1 MNNVA
6 YIIDNSS
13 NSINV
18 FIDSENFCIESSHI
32 NYNEILTALRS
43 GEYEKIKELVDITES
58 IEVTSEGNVSIKN
71 GQCYYKGHI
80 IKNVL
85 VDRILDF
92 IKNGYPFDPLLKFL
106 ENLLQN
112 PCKETIEECYLFLE
126 SGTLPITDDG
136 CFLAYKK
143 VDDNYNSYHA
153 CPDGSYLNHEIGSI
167 VEMPRAFVDGDR
179 DRTCSSGLHFCSLSY
194 LKYYFGKSGRV
205 VIVKVNPA
213 DVCAIP
219 SDYKNA
225 KGRACRYEVVGEYD
239 YDFKEERDAF
249 NRLYE
254 DLQGGHWDHDGYQDE
269 EDYYDPYSEDAYSED
284 AEAEDADAYKV
295 ESLAESVL
303 DDAEFDNFDIYSKDR
318 RGLEILAKK
327 MKSKG
332 YGVSGVKKASGKYYI
347 TFDDDAEDQSYC
359 DSWGVKPNG
368 HRYNNLRDSS
378 GRFKPRS

>member
-6 YIIDNSS
+6 YIIDNNS

-18 FIDSENFCIESSHI
+18 FIDSDNFCIESSHI
-32 NYNEILTALRS
+32 NYNEILTALRL

-58 IEVTSEGNVSIKN
+58 IEVSSEGNVSIKN

-92 IKNGYPFDPLLKFL
+92 IKNDYPFDPLLKFL
-106 ENLLQN
+106 ENILQN

-143 VDDNYNSYHA
+143 VDDNYNSYHR
-153 CPDGSYLNHEIGSI
+153 CPDGSYLNHQIGNV

-194 LKYYFGKSGRV
+194 LKYYFGNSGRV

-225 KGRACRYEVVGEYD
+225 KGRTCRYEVVGEYD
-239 YDFKEERDAF
+239 YDFNEERDAF

-254 DLQGGHWDHDGYQDE
+254 ELQGGHWDHDGYQDE
-269 EDYYDPYSEDAYSED
+269 DEDYEYDPYS
-284 AEAEDADAYKV
+284 
-295 ESLAESVL
+295 
-303 DDAEFDNFDIYSKDR
+303 
-318 RGLEILAKK
+318 G
-327 MKSKG
+327 
-332 YGVSGVKKASGKYYI
+332 
-347 TFDDDAEDQSYC
+347 DAEDESDC